1 MYDKLNL
8 LKPQYVDK
16 ETGYRYYDIHQNARM
31 DMIAY
36 MKELGMSLAEIS
48 DVLSKEDLTLIEEIL
63 ARKNEQI
70 HGQIRKLHAQHD
82 AIERAIESIERYR
95 KSPTTGTISLEYIDR
110 RFCFGIS
117 CKENFYAEGLD
128 GYEKELGTL
137 RSIMRGYISQI
148 DSLNTLNHKLTAEA
162 AAARREAAS
171 AKRQNEELAQQVE
184 ELSGRVTV
192 GSVIKARGIRM
203 EAHTSADKTTD
214 RSNRVTRLLVNLS
227 LVENELAQRGPVEA
241 FVRVFDPDGNLLSDG
256 KGTTFT
262 LGDETLEA
270 TASREVDY
278 QGTEVDLG
286 IYVNNIP
293 AFVKG
298 IYTVQAY
305 TSTSLL
311 GSAELLLR

>member
-1 MYDKLNL
+1 MEEREDPLERLERKEREKKENSGLKTVMYAMIVVVVLLVAALIYVISTKNKL
-8 LKPQYVDK
+8 V
-16 ETGYRYYDIHQNARM
+16 G
-31 DMIAY
+31 
-36 MKELGMSLAEIS
+36 ELNSE
-48 DVLSKEDLTLIEEIL
+48 KQDLTEQILALQADYEGLSSEYDTINSQLDSSREEIAQL
-63 ARKNEQI
+63 VEKVKKTEATNRAK
-70 HGQIRKLHAQHD
+70 IR
-82 AIERAIESIERYR
+82 S
-95 KSPTTGTISLEYIDR
+95 
-110 RFCFGIS
+110 
-117 CKENFYAEGLD
+117 
-128 GYEKELGTL
+128 YEKELGTL

-162 AAARREAAS
+162 ASARREAAS

-203 EAHTSADKTTD
+203 EAHTSSDKTTD

-227 LVENELAQRGPVEA
+227 LVENELAQRGPVEV

>member
-1 MYDKLNL
+1 MEEREDPLERLERKEREKKENSGLKTVMYALIAVAVLLVAALIYVTSTKNKL
-8 LKPQYVDK
+8 V
-16 ETGYRYYDIHQNARM
+16 G
-31 DMIAY
+31 
-36 MKELGMSLAEIS
+36 ELNSE
-48 DVLSKEDLTLIEEIL
+48 KQDLTEQILALQADYEGLSSEYDTINSQLDSSREEIAQL
-63 ARKNEQI
+63 VEKVKKTEATNRAK
-70 HGQIRKLHAQHD
+70 IR
-82 AIERAIESIERYR
+82 S
-95 KSPTTGTISLEYIDR
+95 
-110 RFCFGIS
+110 
-117 CKENFYAEGLD
+117 
-128 GYEKELGTL
+128 YEKELGTL

-162 AAARREAAS
+162 ASARREAAT
-171 AKRQNEELAQQVE
+171 AKKQNEELAQQVE

-227 LVENELAQRGPVEA
+227 LVENEVALRGPVEV
-241 FVRVFDPDGNLLSDG
+241 FVWLFDPDGNLLSDG

-305 TSTSLL
+305 TSASLL

>member
-1 MYDKLNL
+1 MEREDPLERLERKEQERKDNSGLKTVMYALIAVAVLLVAALIYVSTSKNKL
-8 LKPQYVDK
+8 V
-16 ETGYRYYDIHQNARM
+16 G
-31 DMIAY
+31 
-36 MKELGMSLAEIS
+36 ELNSE
-48 DVLSKEDLTLIEEIL
+48 KQDLTEQILALQADYEGLSSEYDTINSQLDSSREEIAQL
-63 ARKNEQI
+63 VEKVKKTEATNRAK
-70 HGQIRKLHAQHD
+70 IR
-82 AIERAIESIERYR
+82 S
-95 KSPTTGTISLEYIDR
+95 
-110 RFCFGIS
+110 
-117 CKENFYAEGLD
+117 
-128 GYEKELGTL
+128 YEKELGTL

-162 AAARREAAS
+162 ASARREAAS

-227 LVENELAQRGPVEA
+227 LVENELAQRGPVEV